1 MAIQGYSLGQ
11 AAGLGDMCGNCVEAM
26 EVHLLNGR
34 SVLFPKLLA
43 HCLGF
48 IFSFLLRWPNSRGPL
63 EWAALQKRF
72 TLKAVGGSIEKVTEK
87 GNRGDMDY
95 KGSHVPQW

>member
-11 AAGLGDMCGNCVEAM
+11 AAGLGDMCGNCVEAT

-34 SVLFPKLLA
+34 FVLFPKLPP

-48 IFSFLLRWPNSRGPL
+48 IFSFLLRWPHSRGPL
-63 EWAALQKRF
+63 EWAARQK
-72 TLKAVGGSIEKVTEK
+72 
-87 GNRGDMDY
+87 
-95 KGSHVPQW
+95 KGSL